1 MSVKGIEN
9 QTNGIYD
16 VQTIDIFDVFDVSIS
31 VLTLIVVTIGMV
43 GNVALVH
50 TFWKKNEKRKKKEER
65 TVRFNILMIVLGI
78 FDILILIP
86 RAIDQIVQ
94 LMGKEGLPPWGQYLL
109 NSFFDGSVF
118 TTVGISIERFF
129 ALCLDQNLDKFPI
142 WLNVLGITL
151 VSFLL
156 NLDMFTLEKFDH
168 FWFNFSTCT
177 GLPVIVLVILNVMI
191 YIQLKQILKQYQ
203 KSSDLMVMESM
214 EKTVIRSLFQAKVT
228 IGITIMFLTAS
239 FFYWVPTFLQ
249 LVSILSKAERGRPKA
264 DRAKRL

>member
-1 MSVKGIEN
+1 MSVKGIKN
-9 QTNGIYD
+9 KTKGIYD
-16 VQTIDIFDVFDVSIS
+16 VQTIDIFDVFDVFDVSIS

-156 NLDMFTLEKFDH
+156 DLDMFTLEKFDH

-177 GLPVIVLVILNVMI
+177 GLPVSFGHS
-191 YIQLKQILKQYQ
+191 KCD
-203 KSSDLMVMESM
+203 DLH
-214 EKTVIRSLFQAKVT
+214 T
-228 IGITIMFLTAS
+228 IETDF
-239 FFYWVPTFLQ
+239 
-249 LVSILSKAERGRPKA
+249 KALPK
-264 DRAKRL
+264 KL